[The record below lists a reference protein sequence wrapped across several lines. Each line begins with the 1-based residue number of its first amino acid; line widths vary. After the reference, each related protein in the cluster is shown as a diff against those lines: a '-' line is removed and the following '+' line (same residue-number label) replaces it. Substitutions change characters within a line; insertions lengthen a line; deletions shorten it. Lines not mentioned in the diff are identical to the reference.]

1 MSARD
6 DIPTTGA
13 RSLGTSPSDSTPPET
28 RPVEITATVP
38 TGPPPAWAVLQ
49 RHLFDEL
56 DGAWRLFSD
65 RYTEPDGRLRF
76 SGTIPD
82 RDGADD
88 FYEAFFNWPALY
100 RLGGADDLLPAVKRH
115 WEGVTA
121 QLTELGLYRNEF
133 ERGYDWFHQG
143 EALLMFYGICAA
155 DPTDQRFRERARRF
169 AEQYLPGSTTGNY
182 DPATRTLR
190 SPHNGSDGPRPGL
203 GPQWDDRF
211 GHEQRGMRPYGLP
224 LRDVPGITSWED
236 LADEDNAVRM
246 GHAMR
251 DRLGRGDTAVDL
263 AATALVVNAWLYDH
277 DPRLADWVLE
287 YVDAWRERA
296 AAAGVMPD
304 NVGPSGKV
312 GEDHG
317 GRWYG
322 GHYGWT
328 WPHGVHSIGAA
339 TLVGAISAGMLG
351 RADARLDLA
360 RRPLD
365 QVWEQRRTAMP
376 YDTGA
381 TRRPGWA
388 HALGLGEG
396 RTVNALPTRVGPEGW
411 FDHQPAQVAYWTWLW
426 WFGMCDEDR
435 ARLDRV
441 REHSGYDWREVH
453 AFRDKEEAGHEA
465 PWLAYLDGDN
475 PDYPERALRMA
486 LAQVAHR
493 TALMTA
499 EATDTDD
506 LDLHKWQRVNPV
518 VTEVLTQLTTGAPQT
533 LYNGGLPLARVRYDD
548 LDAARPGLP
557 RDVAALV
564 EHLDAVGTTVQLV
577 NLSAV
582 HTRRLRLLAGGFGEH
597 LITEAHWTGGGEHC
611 PGDSHDHHLPAGPE
625 TEHSAPVDDN
635 GLHIVLPPGRRIR
648 LRLDMRL
655 NARPFAHHTSP
666 TTFRRTR

>member
-1 MSARD
+1 MFHDAAGNTPG
-6 DIPTTGA
+6 PT
-13 RSLGTSPSDSTPPET
+13 
-28 RPVEITATVP
+28 EITASVP
-38 TGPPPAWAVLQ
+38 TGPPPVWAVLQ
-49 RHLFDEL
+49 RRLFDEL
-56 DGAWRLFSD
+56 DAAWRLFSD

-76 SGTIPD
+76 SGTLVD

-100 RLGGADDLLPAVKRH
+100 RLGGAADLLPTVKRH
-115 WEGVTA
+115 WEGVTR
-121 QLTELGLYRNEF
+121 QLTELGLYRDEF

-155 DPTDQRFRERARRF
+155 DPADGKFQERAVRF
-169 AEQYLPGSTTGNY
+169 AEQYLAGSATHNY
-182 DPATRTLR
+182 DPAIRALR
-190 SPHNGSDGPRPGL
+190 APHNGSDGPRPGL

-211 GHEQRGMRPYGLP
+211 GHEQENMRPYGLP
-224 LRDVPGITSWED
+224 LHDVPGIRTWDD

-246 GHAMR
+246 GHRMR
-251 DRLGRGDTAVDL
+251 DRLGRGDTAVNL
-263 AATALVVNAWLYDH
+263 AVTALVANAWLYDH
-277 DPRLADWVLE
+277 DPRLAAWVLE

-296 AAAGVMPD
+296 AVLGAMPD
-304 NVGPSGKV
+304 NVGLSGAV
-312 GEDHG
+312 GEYHD

-339 TLVGAISAGMLG
+339 ALVGAISAGVVG
-351 RADARLDLA
+351 GGTERLDLA

-365 QVWEQRRTAMP
+365 QVWEQRRTGMP

-396 RTVNALPTRVGPEGW
+396 SIVNALPTRLGPDGW

-426 WFGMCDEDR
+426 WFGMQEQDR
-435 ARLDRV
+435 GRLEEIRV
-441 REHSGYDWREVH
+441 HCGYDWREVH
-453 AFRDKEEAGHEA
+453 TFRDKEEAGHEA
-465 PWLAYLDGDN
+465 PWLAHLDGDN
-475 PDYPERALRMA
+475 PDYPERALRVA

-493 TALMTA
+493 MALMTA
-499 EATDTDD
+499 DTSGTDD

-557 RDVAALV
+557 PDVAALV
-564 EHLDAVGTTVQLV
+564 EHLDAESTTVSLV
-577 NLSAV
+577 NLSTV

-597 LITEAHWTGGGEHC
+597 LITSVHWNSGGGRY
-611 PGDSHDHHLPAGPE
+611 PGDSHDHHLPAGEE
-625 TEHSAPVDDN
+625 TDNSARVDDN
-635 GLHIVLPPGRRIR
+635 NLHITLPPGRRVR

-655 NARPFAHHTSP
+655 HARPATHHSSP
-666 TTFRRTR
+666 TTSRRL